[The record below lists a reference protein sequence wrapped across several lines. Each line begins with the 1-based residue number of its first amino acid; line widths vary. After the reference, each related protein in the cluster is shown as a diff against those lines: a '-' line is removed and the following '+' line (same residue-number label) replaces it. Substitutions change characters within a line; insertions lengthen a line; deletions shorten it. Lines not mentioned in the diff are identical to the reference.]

1 MASVQSESYSGTL
14 GMASLMSGV
23 NIRVSPQV
31 LVTQAEEVKN
41 LASDMKERF
50 ERIGELID
58 KTAGYWIGEAGEL
71 HRNMYYEQRDNITL
85 MLGRLSE
92 HPENLISIARNYE
105 MGESKNA
112 QAANVLPADVLM

>member
-71 HRNMYYEQRDNITL
+71 HYEQRDNITL